1 MKTFKKFAEDLAD
14 HLYDELY
21 HDWDGTDAEWNT
33 FCDKRVAEYDP
44 YWKKCIILYV
54 DN

>member
-1 MKTFKKFAEDLAD
+1 MFTDRDDLSDAIEDYCED
-14 HLYDELY
+14 TDDPYDSERF
-21 HDWDGTDAEWNT
+21 HS
-33 FCDKRVAEYDP
+33 YDP